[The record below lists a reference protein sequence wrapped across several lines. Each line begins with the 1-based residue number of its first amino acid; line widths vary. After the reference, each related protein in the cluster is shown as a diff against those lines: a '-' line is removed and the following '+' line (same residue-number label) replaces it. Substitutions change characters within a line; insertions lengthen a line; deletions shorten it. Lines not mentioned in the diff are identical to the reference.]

1 MSPYGLLGLIEKEAA
16 YCGKPVIAYTNPEC
30 FFDITR
36 KKVRQP
42 FLPHKREPADLAKVI
57 DMIVTS
63 KEFREKLAKE
73 QYEFVIKIA
82 EPKIQTEKFEKL
94 FQNLMK
100 KLHYES
106 NNNVRF
112 RKYLF
117 YLFYYSNIQRI
128 INVKAAR
135 VRKDLVGFLQFQ
147 K

>member
-1 MSPYGLLGLIEKEAA
+1 M
-16 YCGKPVIAYTNPEC
+16 V
-30 FFDITR
+30 
-36 KKVRQP
+36 
-42 FLPHKREPADLAKVI
+42 
-57 DMIVTS
+57 VTS

-106 NNNVRF
+106 NNYVRF

-117 YLFYYSNIQRI
+117 YLVYYSNIQRI

-135 VRKDLVGFLQFQ
+135 VRKNLVGFLQFQ